1 MSFLLEIV
9 IDYFGWIL
17 GIKSEDELSKGNNC
31 KAFFLLSIFTAI
43 IATMGIYSLIWIIVF
58 IKT

>member
-9 IDYFGWIL
+9 IDYLGWIL
-17 GIKSEDELSKGNNC
+17 GIKSQDELSKGNKR
-31 KAFFLLSIFTAI
+31 KAYVLFSIFLAI
-43 IATMGIYSLIWIIVF
+43 VVIVGIYALIWIIGF

>member
-17 GIKSEDELSKGNNC
+17 GIKSEDELSKGNKL
-31 KAFFLLSIFTAI
+31 KACLLLSVFTAI
-43 IATMGIYSLIWIIVF
+43 VVAMGIYSLIWIIGF

>member
-9 IDYFGWIL
+9 IDYLGWIL
-17 GIKSEDELSKGNNC
+17 GIKSQDELSKGNKR
-31 KAFFLLSIFTAI
+31 KAYFFFTIFLAI
-43 IATMGIYSLIWIIVF
+43 VVIGGIYSLIWIIGL